1 MRRLLLAFPA
11 ALLLAGCG
19 LLYAEIEI
27 PRASITLIQ
36 ESFPPT
42 PPLTALTRQLDYDL
56 GANISQLNDKD
67 VTFEIRLDEMEIA
80 DSAVQPT
87 AAVPDL
93 SNIDS
98 VEIEVIAPAG
108 SGLVDRP
115 VVTYTRPPGTVGPLT
130 SVTAS
135 GHANV
140 DLGPYVR
147 AGKLSLRATASG
159 ALPAF
164 DWNAD
169 ITGRFYLKLRFDY
182 GKKIPL

>member
-1 MRRLLLAFPA
+1 MRRLLLALPA

-36 ESFPPT
+36 ESFPAS
-42 PPLTALTRQLDYDL
+42 PPLTALTKQLDYDL
-56 GANISQLNDKD
+56 GANISQLNDKNL
-67 VTFEIRLDEMEIA
+67 TFEIRLDEMEIA
-80 DSAVQPT
+80 DSAVQPG
-87 AAVPDL
+87 AGVPDL
-93 SNIDS
+93 STIDT
-98 VEIEVIAPAG
+98 VEVDVIAPAG
-108 SGLVDRP
+108 SGLTDRP
-115 VVTYTRPPGTVGPLT
+115 VVTYTRPAGTVGPLT

-135 GHANV
+135 GLANV

-147 AGKLSLRATASG
+147 SGKLTLRATATG

-169 ITGRFYLKLRFDY
+169 ITGRFYLKLRYDY
-182 GKKIPL
+182 GNKIP